1 MNEPVVSL
9 HRVRSAATGELGELL
24 TRAELVRQGWVV
36 CTPEGHSVPYDVV
49 ALRGRKVVRIQVKST
64 SNVTTSRVTSQPTS
78 YRVTVARRK
87 PGRAA
92 VPYGAEVDVFA
103 CVCTATGTVAF
114 LPADRIPSGATDVVV
129 GIDPKGGCVLL
140 AEDLKVLKDPL

>member
-1 MNEPVVSL
+1 MSKHPDS
-9 HRVRSAATGELGELL
+9 HRAPSAATGELGELL

-64 SNVTTSRVTSQPTS
+64 SNATISRVTAQPTS

-92 VPYGAEVDVFA
+92 VPYGSEVDVFA
-103 CVCTATGTVAF
+103 CVCTKTGTVAF
-114 LPADRIPSGATDVVV
+114 LPAARIPSGASDVVV
-129 GIDPKGGCVLL
+129 GIDPAGGCAIL
-140 AEDLKVLKDPL
+140 AEDLRLLQEPQ